1 MLTGILAGLATG
13 ALWGLT
19 FVAPRVVQPFTELD
33 LAIGRYV
40 LFGILSFALMLHP
53 RFRAGGISR
62 ARIGTALLLGGIGYV
77 GYYLCAAYAVS
88 LAGPAIPPLIIGALP
103 VLLAIIGNW
112 QDGGVRWRRLV
123 VPLVLIF
130 VGLGVVNLGTM
141 EGAAT
146 PEARSRILIGALCA
160 LAALAIWIVYGVWN
174 ARVMRASNPPDALV
188 WTGLQG
194 LGALLF
200 SVPLLPV
207 SYAIDASALPVFGFG
222 SPEGLRFLVWIVMLA
237 VFASWLAT
245 WLWSIASR
253 RLPLALSA
261 QLIVSETVFALIYGF
276 VYETRWPYRAEW
288 LGTGLLIVGVIAGVR
303 VFARAGAR
311 RDDNSRRQTGGI

>member
-33 LAIGRYV
+33 ISIGRYA
-40 LFGILSFALMLHP
+40 LFGILSFLLMLHP

-62 ARIGTALLLGGIGYV
+62 ARIGAALMLGGIGYV
-77 GYYLCAAYAVS
+77 GYYLCAAYAVG

-103 VLLAIIGNW
+103 VLLAIVGNW
-112 QDGGVRWRRLV
+112 QDGGVRWRRLI

-130 VGLGVVNLGTM
+130 AGLSVVNLGTLDS
-141 EGAAT
+141 AAT

-160 LAALAIWIVYGVWN
+160 CAALVIWIIYGVWN
-174 ARVMRASNPPDALV
+174 ARIMRASNPPDALV

-200 SVPLLPV
+200 TLPLFPV
-207 SYAIDASALPVFGFG
+207 SYVTGATALPAYGFG
-222 SPEGLRFLVWIVMLA
+222 SPEGQRFLIWIAILA
-237 VFASWLAT
+237 IFASWLAT
-245 WLWSIASR
+245 WFWVIASR

-276 VYETRWPYRAEW
+276 VYERRWPYHAEW
-288 LGTGLLIVGVIAGVR
+288 LGTGLLIAGVIAGVG
-303 VFARAGAR
+303 VFARTEPR
-311 RDDNSRRQTGGI
+311 RDANGRLQAGGI